1 MATQIPFS
9 ETQPERTTSTEY
21 TPGGFPQQ
29 SWAYTDFHPPE
40 ENPPMFT
47 PTELYTASG
56 VGSLHTHVTSSR
68 DLYQNQ
74 FTLST
79 TIPGEIYQIHTPGST
94 QGSYASDPAGH
105 YSQVI
110 QPVTTRVGD
119 PNAMAPVSNT
129 IYWFTSMQRSV
140 LLSGL
145 SGPSSN
151 VSAYDQFGYV
161 AQSFYPY
168 PSHTI
173 WSASDI

>member
-1 MATQIPFS
+1 MATQILFS
-9 ETQPERTTSTEY
+9 ETWPECTTLTEY
-21 TPGGFPQQ
+21 TPRGFPQQ

-47 PTELYTASG
+47 PTESYTTSG
-56 VGSLHTHVTSSR
+56 VGSLHMHVTSSR

-79 TIPGEIYQIHTPGST
+79 TILGEIHQIHTPGST
-94 QGSYASDPAGH
+94 QGSYASNPAGH

-110 QPVTTRVGD
+110 QPVTTCVSD
-119 PNAMAPVSNT
+119 PNATATVSNT
-129 IYWFTSMQRSV
+129 IYWFTSMQHSD

-145 SGPSSN
+145 SGPSSD
-151 VSAYDQFGYV
+151 VSAYDQFGYA

-168 PSHTI
+168 LTHTI
-173 WSASDI
+173 QSASNI